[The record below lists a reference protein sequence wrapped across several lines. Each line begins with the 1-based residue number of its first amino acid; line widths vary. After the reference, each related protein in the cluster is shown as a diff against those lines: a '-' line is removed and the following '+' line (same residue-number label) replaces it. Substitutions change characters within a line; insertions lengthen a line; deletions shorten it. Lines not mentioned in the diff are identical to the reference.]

1 MYTNQFVVPRADVTP
16 LMLDEMK
23 QGELA
28 FVTIDE
34 GACSLFDP
42 TRLDEARQKIRE
54 AKADEEEARQIGMA
68 PAMEKKL
75 HGASKPMHVD
85 SRVADNKRPH
95 SEISAGGLAAVRS
108 CRAPVP
114 VPVPG
119 PASKP
124 CCLRR
129 AGVWSEYG
137 VSGGH
142 G

>member
-1 MYTNQFVVPRADVTP
+1 MYANQFVIPRADVTP

-42 TRLDEARQKIRE
+42 TRLDAARQKIRE
-54 AKADEEEARQIGMA
+54 AKADEAEARQIGMA
-68 PAMEKKL
+68 PAVEKKL
-75 HGASKPMHVD
+75 HGASQPMHVD
-85 SRVADNKRPH
+85 SRVANNKRPH
-95 SEISAGGLAAVRS
+95 SESSAGGLAAVRS
-108 CRAPVP
+108 RAPVP